1 MSATASPLKLRVI
14 TNLPGLESAAVPGV
28 DIVTEPWPSEA
39 GGQAPWQAFR
49 RSFGCD
55 YILLN
60 GSPHHLLVLALLKLL
75 APFNRCRIVALDI
88 LLSRPRS
95 GSERVKTSVRG
106 WLLRRVH
113 RILLYYRDTSAIQ
126 QHLGLPAS
134 KFDYVPFKIN
144 QFDLVTSTPASDA
157 GYIFCGGKTRRDFT
171 TLIAATAPLGYPVKI
186 VTTPNEDIARHGSYL
201 EEGPMPPN
209 IEVVRLDGSAR
220 PFIESMAAS
229 RLVVL
234 PLKPDITGV
243 GIGVY
248 IMAMALGKPVVI
260 TAGPSTH
267 GLLGDD
273 LAIVVPPNDADALRD
288 AIARVYTDAALR
300 QRLADNGRAY
310 ALALGD
316 ERQLVRNVAA
326 WLADDAR
333 GVRREPAVSGS

>member
-1 MSATASPLKLRVI
+1 MPLPPSPLKLRVI
-14 TNLPGLESAAVPGV
+14 TNLPGLGAADIPGV
-28 DIVTEPWPSEA
+28 EIAAEPWPSTR
-39 GGQAPWQAFR
+39 GLKAPLEAFR
-49 RSFGCD
+49 RSFGAD

-60 GSPHHLLVLALLKLL
+60 GSPHHLLVLALLKLFT
-75 APFNRCRIVALDI
+75 PFHRCRIVALDI
-88 LLSRPRS
+88 LLSQPRS
-95 GSERVKTSVRG
+95 FSDRVKTSLRG

-113 RILLYYRDTSAIQ
+113 RILLYYRDTSQIQ
-126 QHLGLPAS
+126 AHLGLPAS
-134 KFDYVPFKIN
+134 SFDYMPFKIN
-144 QFDLVTSTPASDA
+144 QHDLVTSTPVSDQ
-157 GYIFCGGKTRRDFT
+157 GYIFCGGKTRRDFS
-171 TLIAATAPLGYPVKI
+171 TLIAAATPLGYPVRI

-201 EEGPMPPN
+201 EDGPMPAN
-209 IEVVRLDGSAR
+209 VEVIRLDGSAR

-260 TAGPSTH
+260 TEGPSTH

-273 LAIVVPPNDADALRD
+273 LAVVVPPNDPDALRE
-288 AIARVYTDAALR
+288 ALARVYTDDTLR
-300 QRLADNGRAY
+300 QRLAKNGRAY

-326 WLADDAR
+326 WLAADAR
-333 GVRREPAVSGS
+333 GGAPATA